1 MLPFRVRPRGLKTGA
16 HSTWRGLSVMLE
28 RLQSHFAERVAKCP
42 ALPEFNN
49 LLRDKPRGGVIY
61 QPQA

>member
-1 MLPFRVRPRGLKTGA
+1 MLPFRVRSRGLKTRA
-16 HSTWRGLSVMLE
+16 QHWRGLSVMLE
-28 RLQSHFAERVAKCP
+28 RLQNHFAERVAKCP